1 MKMRFSDRGRR
12 IRKRTRQDALLKE
25 SDCPKLFFF
34 ITLTQNQLGYICASL
49 CEVWE
54 TSSFLL
60 SLTIFRR
67 KRRRGKKKKTY
78 KTNTTVCHVTKAT
91 GFLFWSALDCVYK
104 LLPTAKS
111 FWRAKS
117 VWSVRNQCEYR
128 SCVSS
133 SLKHI
138 RTQNRKRIPKREN
151 KNPSQ
156 NWPNWFREKLRFTGN
171 HGPLL
176 FRRFL

>member
-67 KRRRGKKKKTY
+67 KRRREKKKKNIQNKHHSLSCYQSYRISVLECTRLR
-78 KTNTTVCHVTKAT
+78 VQAFAH
-91 GFLFWSALDCVYK
+91 SQE
-104 LLPTAKS
+104 LLKS
-111 FWRAKS
+111 QECLKCEKS
-117 VWSVRNQCEYR
+117 VWIPRLCLFISKTHTHTKQEA
-128 SCVSS
+128 
-133 SLKHI
+133 HP
-138 RTQNRKRIPKREN
+138 QERK
-151 KNPSQ
+151 
-156 NWPNWFREKLRFTGN
+156 
-171 HGPLL
+171 
-176 FRRFL
+176 